1 MFTNIQSQRFYLFFF
16 FAVIFL
22 ILTFPVTSWAQW
34 KLALP
39 QFVLDGTSEDSEGLG
54 VKARE
59 MLKDEIQS
67 TGLFLVVQE
76 STYGDLAQKERA
88 IKSSGKETFQVNYQA
103 WHQVGVE
110 WLVKTNYEVNKE
122 DYLFFNHFNR
132 FTFRLYDISNNRLF
146 IGKRY
151 TSRKT
156 TLQKVIRR
164 YADELVFRM
173 TGKRGTAETRE

>member
-22 ILTFPVTSWAQW
+22 VLTFPVTSWAQW

-122 DYLFFNHFNR
+122 NFLR
-132 FTFRLYDISNNRLF
+132 FTFRLYDISNNRFF

-151 TSRKT
+151 TTQKIL
-156 TLQKVIRR
+156 LQKVIRR

>member
-39 QFVLDGTSEDSEGLG
+39 QFVLDGTSEDSEDLG

-59 MLKDEIQS
+59 MLEDEIQS
-67 TGLFLVVQE
+67 TGLFVVVQE
-76 STYGDLAQKERA
+76 STYGDLDQKERA
-88 IKSSGKETFQVNYQA
+88 IKSPGKETFQVNYQA

-122 DYLFFNHFNR
+122 DYLR
-132 FTFRLYDISNNRLF
+132 FTFRLYDISNNRFF
-146 IGKRY
+146 IGRRY
-151 TSRKT
+151 TTQKIL
-156 TLQKVIRR
+156 LQKVIRR

>member
-1 MFTNIQSQRFYLFFF
+1 MFTNIKSRRFYLFFF

-22 ILTFPVTSWAQW
+22 VLTFPVTSWAQW

-76 STYGDLAQKERA
+76 STYGDLDQKERA

-122 DYLFFNHFNR
+122 NFLR
-132 FTFRLYDISNNRLF
+132 FTFRLYDISNNRFF

-151 TSRKT
+151 ISQKT
-156 TLQKVIRR
+156 PFQKVIRR
-164 YADELVFRM
+164 YADELVFSM